1 MPDKGSKFFYGY
13 IMVAAAFAIMTL
25 AWGSNRTF
33 GVFVEPMLEEFGW
46 TRAAISGSFTIN
58 MLVMGLLA
66 LVAGRLTDSL
76 GPRIVLV
83 GCGIFLGLA
92 YILTSQVRA
101 IWQFYFFYGMIG
113 GVGMSGLLTPLM
125 SVVVRWFLKSRSLMS
140 GILVAGPG
148 LGNMIMPLACSFFI
162 SSVGWRFTYL
172 FLGIVVL
179 VVIVLGALFI
189 RREPADV
196 GLLPYGAGEGIIPG
210 SNPQD
215 TGFSLR
221 MAIRT
226 RQFWLINVLSFC
238 DLFLI
243 NVLVVHI
250 VIHAIDMQVPP
261 NRAASVLSLAAG
273 VSIPGRIIMGGIA
286 DRIGNRL
293 TLMICLAMSVSA
305 FLLLLFARGIGMLY
319 LFAALY
325 GIGLWSTGAL
335 VSPLIADL
343 FGLKS
348 HATLYSFA
356 VFMSALG
363 SAAGPVIAGLLFD
376 LTGKYSLAFILC
388 LIVSLIAFLAV
399 WYLRPL
405 PPGGKQ
411 KAAECL
417 ED

>member
-1 MPDKGSKFFYGY
+1 MAGKNPRFFYGY
-13 IMVAAAFAIMTL
+13 IVVAAAFVIMTL

-33 GVFVEPMLEEFGW
+33 GVFVDPMLEEFGW

-76 GPRIVLV
+76 GPRIVLA
-83 GCGIFLGLA
+83 GCGVSLGLA
-92 YILTSQVRA
+92 YVLTSRVQS
-101 IWQFYFFYGMIG
+101 IWQFYIFYGIIG
-113 GVGMSGLLTPLM
+113 GVGMSGILPSLM
-125 SVVVRWFLKSRSLMS
+125 SVAVRWFLKRRSLIS

-148 LGNMIMPLACSFFI
+148 LGNMMTPIVCSLFI
-162 SSVGWRFTYL
+162 SSLGWRLSYFI
-172 FLGIVVL
+172 LGIVVL

-189 RREPADV
+189 RREPADMGLSAYGTQEGV
-196 GLLPYGAGEGIIPG
+196 GQGFEPHG
-210 SNPQD
+210 
-215 TGFSLR
+215 TGFSLHE
-221 MAIRT
+221 ALRT
-226 RQFWLINVLSFC
+226 KQFWLINVLSFC

-261 NRAASVLSLAAG
+261 TRAAGVLSLAAG

-286 DRIGNRL
+286 DRIGNRPA
-293 TLMICLAMSVSA
+293 LMICLAISVSA
-305 FLLLLFARGIGMLY
+305 FLLLLFARDVGTLY

-325 GIGLWSTGAL
+325 GISLWSTGAL

-356 VFMSALG
+356 VFTSAIG
-363 SAAGPVIAGLLFD
+363 SAAGPVVAGILFD
-376 LTGKYSLAFILC
+376 LTGKYSIAFILC
-388 LIVSLIAFLAV
+388 LIISLIAFGAV
-399 WYLRPL
+399 WFLRPL
-405 PPGGKQ
+405 CQDGK
-411 KAAECL
+411 
-417 ED
+417 

>member
-1 MPDKGSKFFYGY
+1 MAGKNPRFFYGY
-13 IMVAAAFAIMTL
+13 IVVAAAFVIMTL

-33 GVFVEPMLEEFGW
+33 GVFVDPMLEEFGW

-76 GPRIVLV
+76 GPRIVLA
-83 GCGIFLGLA
+83 GCGVSLGLA
-92 YILTSQVRA
+92 YVLTSRVQS
-101 IWQFYFFYGMIG
+101 IWQFYIFYGIIG
-113 GVGMSGLLTPLM
+113 GVGMSGILPSLM
-125 SVVVRWFLKSRSLMS
+125 SVAVRWFLKRRSLIS

-148 LGNMIMPLACSFFI
+148 LGNMMTPIVCSLFI
-162 SSVGWRFTYL
+162 SSLGWRLSYFI
-172 FLGIVVL
+172 LGIVVL

-189 RREPADV
+189 RREPADMGLSAYGTQEGV
-196 GLLPYGAGEGIIPG
+196 GQGFEPHG
-210 SNPQD
+210 
-215 TGFSLR
+215 TGFSLHE
-221 MAIRT
+221 ALRT
-226 RQFWLINVLSFC
+226 KQFWLINVLSFC

-261 NRAASVLSLAAG
+261 TRAAGVLSLAAG

-286 DRIGNRL
+286 DRIGNRPA
-293 TLMICLAMSVSA
+293 LMICLAISVSA
-305 FLLLLFARGIGMLY
+305 FLLLLFARDVGTLY

-325 GIGLWSTGAL
+325 GISLWSTGAL

-356 VFMSALG
+356 VFTSAMG
-363 SAAGPVIAGLLFD
+363 SAAGPVVAGILFD
-376 LTGKYSLAFILC
+376 LTGKYSIAFILC
-388 LIVSLIAFLAV
+388 LIISLIAFGAV
-399 WYLRPL
+399 WFLRPL
-405 PPGGKQ
+405 CQDGK
-411 KAAECL
+411 
-417 ED
+417 

>member
-76 GPRIVLV
+76 GPRLV
-83 GCGIFLGLA
+83 VAGCGVSLGLA
-92 YILTSQVRA
+92 YVLTSRVQS
-101 IWQFYFFYGMIG
+101 IGQFYIFYGIIG
-113 GVGMSGLLTPLM
+113 GVGMSGILPPLM
-125 SVVVRWFLKSRSLMS
+125 SVVVRWFLKRRSLMS
-140 GILVAGPG
+140 GILVAGPA
-148 LGNMIMPLACSFFI
+148 LGNMITPLACSFFI
-162 SSVGWRFTYL
+162 SSLGWRLSFL
-172 FLGIVVL
+172 ILGIVVL

-189 RREPADV
+189 RREPADMGLSAYGTQEGV
-196 GLLPYGAGEGIIPG
+196 GQGFEPHG
-210 SNPQD
+210 
-215 TGFSLR
+215 TGFSLHE
-221 MAIRT
+221 ALRT
-226 RQFWLINVLSFC
+226 KQFWLVNVLSFC

-261 NRAASVLSLAAG
+261 TRAAGVLSLAAG

-286 DRIGNRL
+286 DRIGNRPA
-293 TLMICLAMSVSA
+293 LMICLAISVSA
-305 FLLLLFARGIGMLY
+305 FLLLLFARDIGMLY

-325 GIGLWSTGAL
+325 GISLWSTGAL

-343 FGLKS
+343 FGLKF
-348 HATLYSFA
+348 HATLYSFS
-356 VFMSALG
+356 VFTSAIG
-363 SAAGPVIAGLLFD
+363 SAAGPVIAGILFD
-376 LTGKYSLAFILC
+376 LTGKYSIAFILC
-388 LIVSLIAFLAV
+388 LIVSLIAFGAV
-399 WYLRPL
+399 WFLRPICQDE
-405 PPGGKQ
+405 K
-411 KAAECL
+411 
-417 ED
+417 